1 MPEGLQIDP
10 TSENGNITLVNID
23 GEECYGVR
31 PGGLPCPN
39 TDQLVEFDAFIN
51 KKGVRTERHFLA
63 RPVLDSVDNT
73 DYGGMIGPDNPTT
86 N

>member
-10 TSENGNITLVNID
+10 TTENGNITLVNID
-23 GEECYGVR
+23 GEECYGER

-39 TDQLVEFDAFIN
+39 TDQLVEFSAII
-51 KKGVRTERHFLA
+51 KGGVRTEGYFLL
-63 RPVLDSVDNT
+63 RPIVLSDDITN
-73 DYGGMIGPDNPTT
+73 YGMIGPDNPTT

>member
-1 MPEGLQIDP
+1 MPEGSQADFESIRDSLTVI
-10 TSENGNITLVNID
+10 IVD
-23 GEECYGVR
+23 GEECYGER
-31 PGGLPCPN
+31 PGGLPCPA

-51 KKGVRTERHFLA
+51 KMGVRTEKHFYA

-73 DYGGMIGPDNPTT
+73 DYGGMIGPDNTTT